1 MRRLLLIAS
10 MLLLTVAF
18 VSAQSSDITNSQTSL
33 PAPANAKQDAV
44 QGCLFATGGI
54 YNVPDSSG
62 GLWQLLGSPNQ
73 LKNDVGHTVAMTGTG
88 SNAAVLTGNPQE
100 YIDVDMVS
108 INDFQVSSIKQISGT
123 CSEQSK
129 RAEQIGMHFEKRN
142 S

>member
-1 MRRLLLIAS
+1 MRKLLPIAS
-10 MLLLTVAF
+10 MLLLTVVF
-18 VSAQSSDITNSQTSL
+18 VSAQSSDITNSQTSM
-33 PAPANAKQDAV
+33 AAQASAKQNTV

-73 LKNDVGHTVAMTGTG
+73 LKNDLGHTVAVTGTG
-88 SNAAVLTGNPQE
+88 SNAAVLTGNPNE

-108 INDFQVSSIKQISGT
+108 INDLQVSSVKQISGT
-123 CSEQSK
+123 CPEQSK
-129 RAEQIGMHFEKRN
+129 RAEQIGMHFEKQN